1 MQPGFDKKRIAAGFD
16 QAAEDYDARAIL
28 QRTVA
33 ERLVERL
40 DLVTI
45 RPGRIL
51 DIGSGTGVG
60 ARLLAGKYRHAN
72 LLQLD
77 LSPEMLKVS
86 RAKRRGLFPG
96 WFSSRHS
103 YLAGDAERL
112 PIGNAAVDLAFSS
125 LTLQWCND
133 LDRAFV
139 ETARILRPGGLFMF
153 ATLGPDTLTEL
164 RQSWMAVDD
173 KIHVNRFL
181 DMHDIGDALVRAG
194 MESVVMDVE
203 TITLTYDECRQ
214 LMRDL
219 KTLGAQNRNPG
230 RPAGLTGKRQ
240 MDKVVRAYEEF
251 RRDGKLPATYEIV
264 YGHGWLPTTGLIK
277 KQGDTAY
284 IPLEN
289 LRRGR
294 TGK

>member
-1 MQPGFDKKRIAAGFD
+1 MQPDFDKKRVAAGFD
-16 QAAEDYDARAIL
+16 QAANDYDAHAVL
-28 QRTVA
+28 QRTVV

-51 DIGSGTGVG
+51 DIGSGTGEG
-60 ARLLAGKYRHAN
+60 ARLLADKYRYAD

-86 RAKRRGLFPG
+86 RAKRRGFLQGLF
-96 WFSSRHS
+96 SRQS
-103 YLAGDAERL
+103 YLAGDAEYL
-112 PIGNAAVDLAFSS
+112 PVSNAAVDLVFSS

-133 LDRAFV
+133 LDRAFT
-139 ETARILRPGGLFMF
+139 ETTRVLRPGGLFMF

-164 RQSWMAVDD
+164 RQSWMAADD
-173 KIHVNRFL
+173 RIHVNRFL

-219 KTLGAQNRNPG
+219 KTLGAQNRNPE
-230 RPAGLTGKRQ
+230 RSSGLTGKKQ
-240 MDKVVRAYEEF
+240 LEKVICAYEEF
-251 RRDGKLPATYEIV
+251 RQDGKLPATYEIV
-264 YGHGWLPTTGLIK
+264 YGHGWLPAAGITK
-277 KQGDTAY
+277 KQGGTAY
-284 IPLEN
+284 VPIEN
-289 LRRGR
+289 LRRG
-294 TGK
+294 KD